1 MKNPFFVTSS
11 NGYNQ
16 IDNNCSINKITIAK
30 TPLKGIDDNIEGKMV
45 SEIFSTPVITE
56 KIRENAHILKIP
68 SDTPN
73 ENLPHLLLDLME
85 STDEQVRSCVNN
97 IATFFGKRLG
107 LIFLTLK
114 TALPEN
120 KKARPDWNDKHWE
133 YWQNIKNII
142 TVGGLT
148 NGNFGKI
155 IIDEAQKLCTF
166 GNNLAYKIT
175 VFDNSSHIG
184 IMGCAKLLENSDGI
198 NILLD
203 LGQTN
208 MKRGIVTRKDREIV
222 NIKNLPSIPSKYMK
236 WIVNDNGEKEK
247 QARLLH
253 RYIVRVITDTYKEA
267 SYLGNV
273 ENEIV
278 ISIANYT
285 HDGVLDDI
293 RGGYAKLAVLYKN
306 YSDYLSEELSGI
318 LKTSIKVKLIHDGTA
333 VSLNF
338 SDYPQSVCVTL
349 GTFLGVGFTDI
360 F

>member
-11 NGYNQ
+11 NGYNH
-16 IDNNCSINKITIAK
+16 IDNNCSINKMTIAK
-30 TPLKGIDDNIEGKMV
+30 APIKGIDDSIEGKMV
-45 SEIFSTPVITE
+45 SEIFSTPVITQ
-56 KIRENAHILKIP
+56 KIKENAELLKIP

-73 ENLPHLLLDLME
+73 ENLPHLLLELMD
-85 STDEQVRSCVNN
+85 STDKQVRFCVNN

-107 LIFLTLK
+107 LILLTLK

-120 KKARPDWNDKHWE
+120 RKVRPDWNDKHWE
-133 YWQNIKNII
+133 YWKSIKNII

-155 IIDEAQKLCTF
+155 IVDEAQKLCTF
-166 GNNLAYKIT
+166 GENLAYKIT
-175 VFDNSSHIG
+175 AFDNSSHIG
-184 IMGCAKLLENSDGI
+184 IMGCAKLLENYNGI

-208 MKRGIVTRKDREIV
+208 MKRSIVTRKNREIT

-236 WIVNDNGEKEK
+236 WIINDNEEKEK

-267 SYLGNV
+267 SYLGKV

-285 HDGVLDDI
+285 HGGVLDDT

-306 YSDYLSEELSGI
+306 YADYLSEELSGI
-318 LKTSIKVKLIHDGTA
+318 LKTSIKIKLVHDGTA

-338 SDYPQSVCVTL
+338 LDYPESVCITL